1 MEVFIMSA
9 TSLYRLFAPQIE
21 FLSPAEKQVFFYI
34 DNHISIIEK
43 MSLTSLAGPPMSVL
57 QLLLE
62 CVIN

>member
-1 MEVFIMSA
+1 MSA

-43 MSLTSLAGPPMSVL
+43 NVTHISSGVH
-57 QLLLE
+57 Q
-62 CVIN
+62 CQYYNCY

>member
-34 DNHISIIEK
+34 DNHISTIENVPHI
-43 MSLTSLAGPPMSVL
+43 SSGVN
-57 QLLLE
+57 Q
-62 CVIN
+62 CQYHNRY

>member
-1 MEVFIMSA
+1 MSA

-43 MSLTSLAGPPMSVL
+43 MSLTSLAESTNVST
-57 QLLLE
+57 
-62 CVIN
+62 

>member
-1 MEVFIMSA
+1 MSA

-43 MSLTSLAGPPMSVL
+43 CHSHL
-57 QLLLE
+57 
-62 CVIN
+62 